1 MLQIKKSCVSSPRR
15 FLDHLFGCRF
25 LHGTPFDSTEMDFE
39 YLLQGAN
46 TMNNKPEYTLDLV
59 KIDLVYTESM

>member
-1 MLQIKKSCVSSPRR
+1 MLHIKKSCLSSPHCLYIISW
-15 FLDHLFGCRF
+15 FPIPPGHS
-25 LHGTPFDSTEMDFE
+25 FDSIKMDFE

-46 TMNNKPEYTLDLV
+46 TMNNKPEHTLDLV